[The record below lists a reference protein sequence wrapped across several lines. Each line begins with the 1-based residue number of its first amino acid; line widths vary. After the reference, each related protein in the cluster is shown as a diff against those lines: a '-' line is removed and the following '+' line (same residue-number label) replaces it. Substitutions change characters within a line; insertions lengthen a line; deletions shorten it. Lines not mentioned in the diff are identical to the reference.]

1 MGLRL
6 YSPAATNYNLEV
18 KQLCSAKFKYQRKT
32 QLTAISYH
40 HSCSCG
46 NEYFSVGEGVL
57 EECSLT
63 APIVYSHNQS
73 FNFLCIILSTSLSLS
88 NTHTHSMLAHL
99 LESLLNTTW
108 SLDPHI
114 TCYLGV
120 VFYHHL
126 KIYMTVL
133 SLWYQR
139 CGCRTQMVRQERK
152 VNSRRNTCPHRPSNK
167 WQQIPFTGWSPSLL
181 HWIVQL
187 GDISGKKKN

>member
-1 MGLRL
+1 
-6 YSPAATNYNLEV
+6 
-18 KQLCSAKFKYQRKT
+18 
-32 QLTAISYH
+32 
-40 HSCSCG
+40 
-46 NEYFSVGEGVL
+46 
-57 EECSLT
+57 
-63 APIVYSHNQS
+63 
-73 FNFLCIILSTSLSLS
+73 
-88 NTHTHSMLAHL
+88 MLAHL

-187 GDISGKKKN
+187 GDISGKKKINLLLCLKYHLCLGKRKSAWSVWIIFGRLAVWSAYDNYFLK